1 MLAAPARLALSRAA
15 MFRRFALPIAIL
27 ALAAL
32 QLVAFRPGIMVW
44 DAIRQYRQAL
54 SGHYDDW
61 HPPAMNWLW
70 RQLGIFGSG
79 PAPMLVL
86 QVALYWLGFGLLAR
100 AVTRRRGARAGTAT
114 LACALLPVPF
124 WLVGTVLKDSLMAGA
139 LLVAAGLLAGRRPG
153 DRWKAVVATL
163 LLLAAATL
171 RFNAA
176 AACLPLLVAALPPR
190 WTATRVRLASTAIAA
205 LVPLVVAMPLADRL
219 LDADRSGVALSLVIY
234 DLGGIAHFSGADVLP
249 PVPVAAPTRIV
260 GDCWSPVSWD
270 RYAWWTA
277 DPCPVGF
284 ALLRPAFLA
293 SGRSPY
299 RWWAAAVLRYP
310 LAYAEHRLAH
320 ANRNLRLWVRDD
332 DLPGLSLAS
341 DPNPWGYRVPP
352 SRLRDILAGLATAST
367 ATPLGW
373 PACWLALGLG
383 LLVAAPARRGDDIAL
398 PLLWSAALYA
408 LSYVPLSV
416 ASEVRYH
423 VWTMSAV
430 ALGAVMMVARPRP
443 AEGIPR
449 WRLAIGAAIPL
460 LATVVAIAARL

>member
-1 MLAAPARLALSRAA
+1 MPRRL
-15 MFRRFALPIAIL
+15 LPFPIL

-32 QLVAFRPGIMVW
+32 QLVAFWPGIMVW

-54 SGHYDDW
+54 SGRYDDW

-70 RQLGIFGSG
+70 RQLGVFGAG

-100 AVTRRRGARAGTAT
+100 AAARRRGAYAGAAM

-139 LLVAAGLLAGRRPG
+139 LLVAAALLALRPPG
-153 DRWKAVVATL
+153 DRWRGGLAVL
-163 LLLAAATL
+163 LLIAAATL

-176 AACLPLLVAALPPR
+176 AACLPLLVAALPRR
-190 WTATRVRLASTAIAA
+190 WTATRPRLALAGLAA
-205 LVPLVVAMPLADRL
+205 LVPLLAAMPVANRL
-219 LDADRSGVALSLVIY
+219 LHAEQSGVALSLVIY
-234 DLGGIAHFSGADVLP
+234 DLGGITHFSGADVMP
-249 PVPVAAPTRIV
+249 PVPVRDAGRVAAR
-260 GDCWSPVSWD
+260 CWSPASWD
-270 RYAWWTA
+270 SYAWWTA

-284 ALLRPAFLA
+284 TLLRPAFAA

-299 RWWAAAVLRYP
+299 AWWASAILHHP

-320 ANRNLRLWVRDD
+320 TDRNLRLRVHDG

-341 DPNPWGYRVPP
+341 DPNPWGFQVPP
-352 SRLRDILAGLATAST
+352 DRLRDRLAAIATASI

-373 PACWLALGLG
+373 PACWLALGIG
-383 LLVAAPARRGDDIAL
+383 LLIAAPARRGGDVAS
-398 PLLWSAALYA
+398 PLLWSAVLYA

-423 VWTMSAV
+423 AWTMSAV
-430 ALGAVMMVARPRP
+430 ATGAATLLFRPRP
-443 AEGIPR
+443 FADVAR
-449 WRLAIGAAIPL
+449 WRLVAGAAVPL
-460 LATVVAIAARL
+460 AVTFLAIAARV